1 MLYQDYNAS
10 IRDIFKQ
17 VEGVSQHGLEQL
29 YDDGVREEKDPMPKP
44 LSTRGSPRGRT
55 FFSLVAQFLGFE
67 LQIGEVAEIEEEA
80 LRRIEAEVARKYKI
94 IPLYLSEGGVHFLAA
109 DPFNSSIID
118 DLTFALDLEIHL
130 IVCDPGYVENLLDTH
145 YPKEE
150 STMDDLLGQVGLQ
163 DFEGLDETKEN
174 DLTDAA
180 NETPIIRFVNLV
192 IQQAIRAQ
200 ASDIHFEPF
209 EEEFKIRYRVDGALY
224 EMSPPPK
231 SLALPVISRI
241 KVIADLNIA
250 EHRIPQDGRIKLT
263 IEGRAVDLRVST
275 LPTQFGESVVLR
287 VLDKSAVNLDLDN
300 LGLPENVK
308 TGIRDA
314 VRRPNGIFIV
324 TGPTGSG
331 KTTTL
336 YSALREVNEVETKL
350 LTAEDPVEYEL
361 EGIMQVPV
369 NHQVGLDFAR
379 ALRAFLRQ
387 DPDKIMVGEI
397 RDIETARIAVQASL
411 TGHVVLSTLHTN
423 DAPGAITRLIDMGL
437 EPFLLSASL
446 EFVLA
451 QRLVR
456 KICTGCKQDYEP
468 AKDLIENLGLNQN
481 DIGERQFFYGAGCE
495 ECNQS
500 GYRGRTGLFEMIK
513 VSDSFREMINSG
525 AATLVLRQK
534 AIEQG
539 MRTLREDGVRSIFDG
554 ESTVEE
560 VLKYT

>member
-1 MLYQDYNAS
+1 MLYSDYNSS

-17 VEGVSQHGLEQL
+17 VEGISQQGL
-29 YDDGVREEKDPMPKP
+29 DDLFDEEVRAGTKSYAEALIDAGVAERSDI
-44 LSTRGSPRGRT
+44 L
-55 FFSLVAQFLGFE
+55 SLVSEYLGYE
-67 LQIGEVAEIEEEA
+67 LQVGKVDQIDPEA
-80 LRRIEAEVARKYKI
+80 LDMIDAEVAHQYAVV
-94 IPLYLSEGGVHFLAA
+94 PLYLSEGGIHFLAS
-109 DPFNSSIID
+109 DPFNSGIID
-118 DLTFALDLEIHL
+118 DLTFALNLEIYL
-130 IVCDPGYVENLLDTH
+130 VVCDPIEVEELLEKH
-145 YPKEE
+145 YSREQTSLDALIGE
-150 STMDDLLGQVGLQ
+150 VGLDGFDDL
-163 DFEGLDETKEN
+163 DEAKES
-174 DLTDAA
+174 DLTEAA

-192 IQQAIRAQ
+192 MQQAIRAK

-209 EEEFKIRYRVDGALY
+209 EDEFKIRYRVDGALY

-250 EHRIPQDGRIKLT
+250 EHRIPQDGRIKMT

-287 VLDKSAVNLDLDN
+287 VLDKSAVNLDLDS

-336 YSALREVNEVETKL
+336 YSALKEVNVMDIKL
-350 LTAEDPVEYEL
+350 LTAEDPVEYEI

-423 DAPGAITRLIDMGL
+423 DAPGAVTRLVDMGL

-456 KICTGCKQDYEP
+456 KICTGCREEFMPKKEMLDG
-468 AKDLIENLGLNQN
+468 LGLKASELG
-481 DIGERQFFYGAGCE
+481 DRKFYYGAGCE
-495 ECNQS
+495 ECNDS

-513 VSDSFREMINSG
+513 VTDNFREMINSG
-525 AATLVLRQK
+525 AATLVLRQN

-539 MRTLREDGVRSIFDG
+539 MRTLREDGLRSIFDG
-554 ESTVEE
+554 ECTVEE

>member
-29 YDDGVREEKDPMPKP
+29 YDDDVREGKRSYAQAIIDEGLASREDV
-44 LSTRGSPRGRT
+44 
-55 FFSLVAQFLGFE
+55 FSLVAQFLGFE

-94 IPLYLSEGGVHFLAA
+94 VPLYLSEGGVHFLAA

-539 MRTLREDGVRSIFDG
+539 MRTLREDGIRSIFDG